1 MKKKCGNGEY
11 CETLIKCLDDKKGL
25 SGRDIFN
32 EETLEVTRTIIVANL
47 GEFRKK
53 GIVFNYC
60 PFCGERIFQNEEC
73 K

>member
-25 SGRDIFN
+25 SGRDTFDMK
-32 EETLEVTRTIIVANL
+32 TLKVTRTINL
-47 GEFRKK
+47 GEFEKN